1 MCMHV
6 CVCMC
11 MNVCVCVFVRA
22 CVCVSCLFPFM
33 KYVFCKFFSLF
44 SLDSGLLSWFS
55 LFFSVYFQY
64 TGNGQPDM
72 TAQYNLYFAALQQVY
87 PLSWF
92 AGMYWW
98 SWDTS
103 QFDGGICD
111 DGYDPCRK
119 PAAQLVSLVY
129 SHPTLDALVPN
140 EESGVAIGSTQV
152 IYSNGQLASTWQS
165 WSYAGTFNPTDS
177 YEPMPGHSASFS
189 STNVSPGCAGAFSLF
204 STNTITVSSTSTL
217 SFNVRSSEPATD
229 ISVFICPTSDCS
241 SATPQLNINQ
251 FLPAANNCS
260 LPSAASWANSQA
272 VIPFAALNFGN
283 VPFVRFSVCN
293 ANSNG
298 QTATWYLDN
307 IQINF

>member
-111 DGYDPCRK
+111 DGYSCFF
-119 PAAQLVSLVY
+119 PAFPPISIHFSML
-129 SHPTLDALVPN
+129 PLD
-140 EESGVAIGSTQV
+140 S
-152 IYSNGQLASTWQS
+152 
-165 WSYAGTFNPTDS
+165 
-177 YEPMPGHSASFS
+177 
-189 STNVSPGCAGAFSLF
+189 C
-204 STNTITVSSTSTL
+204 
-217 SFNVRSSEPATD
+217 
-229 ISVFICPTSDCS
+229 
-241 SATPQLNINQ
+241 
-251 FLPAANNCS
+251 
-260 LPSAASWANSQA
+260 
-272 VIPFAALNFGN
+272 
-283 VPFVRFSVCN
+283 
-293 ANSNG
+293 
-298 QTATWYLDN
+298 
-307 IQINF
+307 